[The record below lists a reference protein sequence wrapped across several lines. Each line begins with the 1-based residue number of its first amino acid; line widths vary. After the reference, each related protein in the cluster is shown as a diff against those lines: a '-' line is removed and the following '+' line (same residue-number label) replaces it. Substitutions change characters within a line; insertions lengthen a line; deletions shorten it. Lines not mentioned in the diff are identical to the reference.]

1 MTALIVCLI
10 GWVLIGGIVAFISV
24 FSHESPPLYVDAC
37 VWIAGVVFMLLI
49 HAYGG

>member
-10 GWVLIGGIVAFISV
+10 GWVLIGGMVAFVSI
-24 FSHESPPLYVDAC
+24 FSHERPPLYVDIL
-37 VWIAGVVFMLLI
+37 VWAVGAYFMFLI